1 MRRTRPATRAI
12 LTASWDER
20 ILSPLQLLGL
30 AVLVD
35 LAELSGKFVQRLITQ
50 PSVHHT
56 EGIGMFL
63 VQVLAMTQ
71 LRSKDTQAHK
81 AGRY

>member
-1 MRRTRPATRAI
+1 MGTHSPVEARLRRTRPATRAI

-30 AVLVD
+30 
-35 LAELSGKFVQRLITQ
+35 SGKFVQRLITE

-56 EGIGMFL
+56 EGVDMFL

-71 LRSKDTQAHK
+71 LRCKDTQAQ
-81 AGRY
+81 GR